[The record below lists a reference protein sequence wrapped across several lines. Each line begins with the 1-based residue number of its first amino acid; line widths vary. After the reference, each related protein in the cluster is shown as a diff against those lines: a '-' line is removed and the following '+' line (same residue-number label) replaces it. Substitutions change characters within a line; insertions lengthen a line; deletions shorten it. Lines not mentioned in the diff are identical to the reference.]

1 MLIIAD
7 RIDATRKHIAQAIA
21 AKNAAFIQNEAKA
34 QAAAGVDYIG
44 IKTGAMEEEEEL
56 LRWVVEVVQDVT
68 DLPLSVDYRDPAVT
82 KVILPF
88 AGEKPFLNTMRMSQ
102 HALERFLPLAA
113 EHKARVVLGSYG
125 GDPLNESWEQR
136 LRFLDYRVHQATDMG
151 FPLDDLY
158 IDTLVSSLSINH
170 RSAIHTFETIQRV
183 VTEFPGIHTICD
195 LKIISQGLPRRKILD
210 RTFVVAAIVQ
220 GLDSAILDPT
230 DKQLYETVKAALL
243 VAGRKEGW
251 EEYTQAVEEHDFD

>member
-1 MLIIAD
+1 MLIIAE

-21 AKNAAFIQNEAKA
+21 AKNALFIQNEAKA
-34 QAAAGVDYIG
+34 QAMAGADSIG
-44 IKTGAMEEEEEL
+44 IKTGAMEGEEEL

-68 DLPLSVDYRDPAVT
+68 DLPLSVDYKDPAVT

-88 AGEKPFLNTMRMSQ
+88 FEKKPFLNTTSMSQ
-102 HALERFLPLAA
+102 HALERFLPSAA
-113 EHKARVVLGSYG
+113 EHRTSVILGSHG

-136 LRFLDYRVHQATDMG
+136 LRSLDHLVQKATDMG

-158 IDTLVSSLSINH
+158 IDILVSSLSINR
-170 RSAIHTFETIQRV
+170 RSAMQTFETIQRV

-195 LKIISQGLPRRKILD
+195 LKIISQGLPRRRLLD
-210 RTFVVAAIVQ
+210 STFLVTAIVQ

-230 DKQLYETVKAALL
+230 DKQLYASVKAALL
-243 VAGRKEGW
+243 IAGRDEGW
-251 EEYTQAVEEHDFD
+251 EEYIKAVREHEYD

>member
-82 KVILPF
+82 KVIL
-88 AGEKPFLNTMRMSQ
+88 GDC
-102 HALERFLPLAA
+102 
-113 EHKARVVLGSYG
+113 RVSV
-125 GDPLNESWEQR
+125 
-136 LRFLDYRVHQATDMG
+136 
-151 FPLDDLY
+151 
-158 IDTLVSSLSINH
+158 ID
-170 RSAIHTFETIQRV
+170 A
-183 VTEFPGIHTICD
+183 
-195 LKIISQGLPRRKILD
+195 
-210 RTFVVAAIVQ
+210 
-220 GLDSAILDPT
+220 
-230 DKQLYETVKAALL
+230 
-243 VAGRKEGW
+243 
-251 EEYTQAVEEHDFD
+251 